1 MLSVV
6 IYGAG
11 GLGREIFDTLMFINA
26 KKLAYNVVGYI
37 DDTREPGSVVNGVS
51 VLGGCSELAKMHG
64 KVEIIL
70 GIAVPAVRK
79 ELHARY
85 KKDFLFPNIIHPT
98 AFVSPF
104 AELGEAI
111 LIQSNCIIAANA
123 KIGDGVMMNAHSGV
137 GHDAQ
142 VDEYCSIMSYCDLAG
157 NTRLGELSFVGTG
170 VKVIPLTS
178 IAAESYLCAG
188 AVVFKDV
195 LNKSKL
201 LGNPAKIIG

>member
-1 MLSVV
+1 MKNVV

-11 GLGREIFDTLMFINA
+11 GLGREIYDTLMFVNSQA
-26 KKLAYNVVGYI
+26 LAFNVVGYI
-37 DDTREPGSVVNGVS
+37 DDTREPGLVVNGVP
-51 VLGGCSELAKMHG
+51 VLGGSSALEKMYG

-70 GIAVPAVRK
+70 GIASPGIRK
-79 ELHARY
+79 ELHLQY
-85 KKDFLFPNIIHPT
+85 KKEFIFPNVIHPT
-98 AFVSPF
+98 AIVSPF
-104 AELGEAI
+104 AVLGEAI
-111 LIQSNCIIAANA
+111 LIQSNCIVAANA
-123 KIGDGVMMNAHSGV
+123 KIGDGVMINAHSGV

-142 VDEYCSIMSYCDLAG
+142 VGGYCSIMSYCDLAG
-157 NTRLGELSFVGTG
+157 DTRLGEISFVGTG

-195 LNKSKL
+195 VVKSKL